1 MENRLPGIQR
11 GSAHSW
17 EAACDSPESK
27 SHDHLRGKV
36 FESTFGAIWAIPS
49 SLHHFVWE
57 KVWDREKWKNHVQ
70 WSSIKFDVCLI
81 HSTGPTSLRVE
92 ISTNVK
98 RKCDRY
104 VQMFHRSRKASLQ
117 WQWHVWAV
125 CAVSKTSDV
134 CSDFNSEM
142 HPLFW
147 HFSWVAQSFHHFW
160 PGKANDKTSV
170 RLISKVW
177 EGKPGKYHAK
187 PPRIC
192 LDVPQTTPMPPAPSQ
207 SLEARN
213 GPGTDSTGWAWS
225 FVVAQLLLFL
235 CFCCFSLII
244 WIISSTSS
252 HLSYWLWINSELH
265 AVPGIA
271 INTEVSENLLHGGR
285 GPGPTC

>member
-1 MENRLPGIQR
+1 MRLPRKQITRPSSRQGFRI
-11 GSAHSW
+11 
-17 EAACDSPESK
+17 
-27 SHDHLRGKV
+27 HLW
-36 FESTFGAIWAIPS
+36 SNLAS

-134 CSDFNSEM
+134 CRDFNSEM

-160 PGKANDKTSV
+160 PGKAHDKTSV

-225 FVVAQLLLFL
+225 FVAQLLLFVCL
-235 CFCCFSLII
+235 WLFFFNHLNHFFKFFSSFFSDSGSIQNFMRCL
-244 WIISSTSS
+244 
-252 HLSYWLWINSELH
+252 
-265 AVPGIA
+265 A
-271 INTEVSENLLHGGR
+271 
-285 GPGPTC
+285 